1 MTVTDT
7 AISAISEN
15 VARALAED
23 VGGTDVSA
31 ALIPEH
37 LNATAEVVS
46 REPAILCGVPWFD
59 ETFRQLDTRIHVRW
73 FKRDGDGV
81 GPGDRICRLS
91 GPARPLLTGERTA
104 LNFLQ
109 TLSATATVTAHYVQC
124 LGGAPTLLMDT
135 RKTLPGLRYAQKYA
149 VRCGGGHN
157 QRHGLY
163 DAILIKENHIAASGS
178 LHAAVKTARQSFP
191 ELPLQVEVEN
201 LDQLKT
207 ALEAGV
213 RQILLD
219 NFSLAD
225 IRAAVAL
232 AKGFPDTVLEASGNI
247 DENTIGEVAACGV
260 DRISTGAITKNIRAI
275 DFSMR
280 FDGAMEDGR
289 RQAPAAAG

>member
-7 AISAISEN
+7 AISEISDN

-23 VGGTDVSA
+23 VGGADASA
-31 ALIPEH
+31 TIISDH
-37 LNATAEVVS
+37 VNATAEVIS

-81 GPGDRICRLS
+81 GPGDRICQVS
-91 GPARPLLTGERTA
+91 GPARSLLTGERTA

-109 TLSATATVTAHYVQC
+109 TLSATATVTARYVQC
-124 LGGAPTLLMDT
+124 LDGAPTRLMDT
-135 RKTLPGLRYAQKYA
+135 RKTLPGLRHAQKYA

-163 DAILIKENHIAASGS
+163 DAILIKENHITASGS
-178 LHAAVKTARQSFP
+178 LHAAVNTARRSFP

-201 LDQLKT
+201 LDQLKE
-207 ALEAGV
+207 ALDVGV
-213 RQILLD
+213 RLILLD

-232 AKGFPDTVLEASGNI
+232 ARGFPDTVLEASGNI

-260 DRISTGAITKNIRAI
+260 DRISTGAITKHVRAI

-280 FDGAMEDGR
+280 FDGATEDSG